1 MTLRAPS
8 PDLTVPSR
16 SIPAPIAVV
25 ERTDA
30 VLVACVVRHEVDAYI
45 ELRRRHLSS
54 VTAVARMLLG
64 SRATSEDVVEDVFVA
79 FWLEPHRFDPT
90 RGTLLGFLRLTVRGR
105 SIDLLRSE
113 AARTRRQA
121 IRPTGPAAPEVDAR
135 MLGAEASGH
144 VRAALEALPATE
156 REPIEL
162 AFLVGMTYHGVAA
175 RLGLPEGTVKSR
187 IRRGLQRMELM
198 EGLQGHRAG

>member
-1 MTLRAPS
+1 MTLNAPS

-16 SIPAPIAVV
+16 SVPAPIAMVDC
-25 ERTDA
+25 TDA
-30 VLVACVVRHEVDAYI
+30 VLVACVVRDEVDAYT

-64 SRATSEDVVEDVFVA
+64 SRASSEDVVDDVFVA

-90 RGTLLGFLRLTVRGR
+90 RGTLLAFLRLTVRGR
-105 SIDLLRSE
+105 SIDLLRSDS
-113 AARTRRQA
+113 ARTRREA
-121 IRPTGPAAPEVDAR
+121 IRPTGPAAPGVDAG
-135 MLGAEASGH
+135 MLGAEASGN

-162 AFLVGMTYHGVAA
+162 AFLAGMTYQGVAV

-198 EGLQGHRAG
+198 EGLQGLRVG